1 MQNLVL
7 LCATVIA
14 GLLIS
19 RASWGKVIEK
29 EQRIEQTSSSHQVA
43 IVKPPL
49 DKGSVS
55 ALKFGGYLVK
65 QIIPFFVVGLI
76 AVSYVEAYL
85 PKELVQGYLTGV
97 PGILLASVVGGP
109 LYTPTL
115 VEIVLGRSLLQ
126 LGMSKA
132 ALLSSAREKCDEIKL
147 LEEKQRRRQIEEAEA
162 IECLEKGEYKCPM

>member
-19 RASWGKVIEK
+19 GASWGKVIEK

-49 DKGSVS
+49 DEGSVS

-65 QIIPFFVVGLI
+65 QIIPFFVVCMI
-76 AVSYVEAYL
+76 AVSYVEAFL
-85 PKELVQGYLTGV
+85 PEELVQGYLTGV

-109 LYTPTL
+109 LHTPTL

-126 LGMSKA
+126 LGMPKA
-132 ALLSSAREKCDEIKL
+132 ALLSSARVRNVTKSSF
-147 LEEKQRRRQIEEAEA
+147 
-162 IECLEKGEYKCPM
+162 